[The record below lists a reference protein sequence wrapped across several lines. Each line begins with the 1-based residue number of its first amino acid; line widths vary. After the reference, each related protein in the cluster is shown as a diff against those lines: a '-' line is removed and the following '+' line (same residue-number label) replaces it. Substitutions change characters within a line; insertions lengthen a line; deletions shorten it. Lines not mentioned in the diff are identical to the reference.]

1 MPSQLEDLR
10 KASKISCDTL
20 DVQVAKEL
28 GPFVDVTSNQAI
40 AAGEL
45 ARTAPDGTLI
55 HEQLIRQSARDA
67 LAWLPSAVPGGDP
80 VTFAVEIMMVRL
92 SIQFAP
98 YVTGFLHIQ
107 TNPYW
112 AYSTKKTYRNARRIV
127 DIFSRVDP
135 TFDTK
140 RVCVKIPGTFEGIG
154 ACHILENDDIPANRV
169 ATLATTLFCMEQAV
183 LAANARC
190 TYIAPY
196 VNELKVHFEP
206 GYVDQNKAFDFTR
219 QAQHHYAE
227 TSARTQVLAAS
238 LTSTAEVLQLAGIHH
253 ITVSPPLLR
262 GLSDSSLPSEHG
274 KTWVAETDFLGSLAD
289 NARVMLYTYNADLA
303 ANMNAASIAMH
314 ATELIGLINSCCSDT
329 GGGPFIFVAHG
340 FGGLIIKK
348 ALALCLL
355 NPSFPNH
362 KSIRATAAGI
372 IFLGTPHIIDSEP
385 LLSCV
390 KTTVLLH
397 ARQSSRI
404 TTNEIKEY
412 VESAKAV
419 NLSFTAGLTRELE
432 IVNFTEGI
440 TTNIAPDDEPA
451 YMTNVI
457 PKASSALGM
466 GQGHCV
472 QTSHVAITTDA
483 QITPPKVAG
492 VDTAWIEADKPC
504 ARK

>member
-274 KTWVAETDFLGSLAD
+274 KLGAYFAAEPESKFDRKAFDA
-289 NARVMLYTYNADLA
+289 TYR
-303 ANMNAASIAMH
+303 
-314 ATELIGLINSCCSDT
+314 G
-329 GGGPFIFVAHG
+329 
-340 FGGLIIKK
+340 
-348 ALALCLL
+348 
-355 NPSFPNH
+355 
-362 KSIRATAAGI
+362 R
-372 IFLGTPHIIDSEP
+372 
-385 LLSCV
+385 
-390 KTTVLLH
+390 
-397 ARQSSRI
+397 
-404 TTNEIKEY
+404 
-412 VESAKAV
+412 ESAYRI
-419 NLSFTAGLTRELE
+419 LFTRSGHGSAEVKLNQAINIFCDKQDELE
-432 IVNFTEGI
+432 EV
-440 TTNIAPDDEPA
+440 ARR
-451 YMTNVI
+451 
-457 PKASSALGM
+457 ALE
-466 GQGHCV
+466 
-472 QTSHVAITTDA
+472 
-483 QITPPKVAG
+483 
-492 VDTAWIEADKPC
+492 EAMAK
-504 ARK
+504 

>member
-1 MPSQLEDLR
+1 MPSQLEGLR

-55 HEQLIRQSARDA
+55 HEQIIRQSAWDA

-98 YVTGFLHIQ
+98 Y
-107 TNPYW
+107 
-112 AYSTKKTYRNARRIV
+112 KRKT
-127 DIFSRVDP
+127 VDP

-140 RVCVKIPGTFEGIG
+140 RVCVKIPATFEGIG
-154 ACHILENDDIPANRV
+154 ACRILENDDIPANRV

-274 KTWVAETDFLGSLAD
+274 KLGA
-289 NARVMLYTYNADLA
+289 Y
-303 ANMNAASIAMH
+303 
-314 ATELIGLINSCCSDT
+314 
-329 GGGPFIFVAHG
+329 F
-340 FGGLIIKK
+340 
-348 ALALCLL
+348 
-355 NPSFPNH
+355 
-362 KSIRATAAGI
+362 AAGPGSK
-372 IFLGTPHIIDSEP
+372 FDRKAFDATYRG
-385 LLSCV
+385 
-390 KTTVLLH
+390 
-397 ARQSSRI
+397 R
-404 TTNEIKEY
+404 
-412 VESAKAV
+412 ESAYRILFSRSGHGSAEVKLNQAI
-419 NLSFTAGLTRELE
+419 NIFCDKQDELE
-432 IVNFTEGI
+432 EV
-440 TTNIAPDDEPA
+440 ARR
-451 YMTNVI
+451 
-457 PKASSALGM
+457 ALE
-466 GQGHCV
+466 
-472 QTSHVAITTDA
+472 
-483 QITPPKVAG
+483 
-492 VDTAWIEADKPC
+492 EAMAK
-504 ARK
+504 